1 MRKINNLCYETQSL
15 LRRFH
20 KFSKKHEVRQRTKCI
35 LLSHKGY
42 SINQLVDI
50 FEVHLNTIYNWLDN
64 WNEDGILSLYN
75 LKGRGR
81 KPKINSDNALF
92 INDLIET
99 NPKQIK
105 KVVSAIKEQ
114 KGIVVS
120 ERTVKRFI
128 KKNSNL
134 NGKAFVKH

>member
-1 MRKINNLCYETQSL
+1 MRKINNVCYETQSL

-20 KFSKKHEVRQRTKCI
+20 KFSKKHEVRQRAKCI
-35 LLSHKGY
+35 ILSHKGY

-64 WNEDGILSLYN
+64 WEADGILSLYN

-81 KPKINSDNALF
+81 KPKIDADNALYVKE
-92 INDLIET
+92 LIEN

-114 KGIVVS
+114 KDIVVS
-120 ERTVKRFI
+120 TRTIKRFI
-128 KKNSNL
+128 KKNSNS
-134 NGKAFVKH
+134 NGNVFVNR